1 MNPNTERVKAYL
13 DTFGRG
19 SDVVEFAPGTTATVP
34 LAAATIGCIEAQIA
48 KSMSFKDKDETA
60 IIVVTAGD
68 GKINSG
74 KFKRALGTKAQMLK
88 GDEVAQL
95 TGHPIG
101 GVCPF
106 AVGEGV
112 KVYLDI
118 SLQRF
123 DYIYPACGSGES
135 MIKLT
140 PDELMTLSVA
150 KGWVD
155 VCKGWQEEEK

>member
-19 SDVVEFAPGTTATVP
+19 NDVVEFAPGTTATVP

-74 KFKRALGTKAQMLK
+74 KFKRVLGTKAQMLK

-140 PDELMTLSVA
+140 PDELMTLSMA